1 MKSFITTIIDAEDGS
16 GDGILQF
23 PDDFLEES
31 GWKEGDRL
39 SMRVEDTALI
49 IENIDWKER
58 ESLHKQVPG

>member
-1 MKSFITTIIDAEDGS
+1 MKSFTTTIIDAEDGS

-23 PDDFLEES
+23 PDTFLEES

-39 SMRVEDTALI
+39 SMRVEGTSLI

-58 ESLHKQVPG
+58 ESLHKQVSG

>member
-1 MKSFITTIIDAEDGS
+1 MKSFTTTIIDAEDGS